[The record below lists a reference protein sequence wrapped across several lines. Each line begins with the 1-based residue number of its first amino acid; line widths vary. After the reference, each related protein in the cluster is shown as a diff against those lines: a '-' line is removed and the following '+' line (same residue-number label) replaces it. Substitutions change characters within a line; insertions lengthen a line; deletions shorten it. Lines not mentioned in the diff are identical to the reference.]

1 MRFSSAPQEFG
12 DSLRRQTD
20 RRDKF
25 LAECGLNLELDTS
38 LNMTDKA
45 LSGYDGSNVEKG
57 ALGAFLKAVEDGTI
71 RKGSYLLI
79 ENLDRLSRQ
88 SLETSMMLLLNIVNS
103 GIHVVTLSDGKIIKA
118 GKLTFADMIPVM
130 VELER
135 AHKESARKSEL
146 IGEAWKNKKAAILE
160 GGDHLKLTKWCPK
173 WLTLSEDR
181 KSYIVNGHRV
191 EVIKQMLKW
200 VIAGY
205 GSSRIVQ
212 LLESQ
217 GEPPWDSN
225 EGVKSDRRK
234 PKRWHLS
241 MIQRIVRNRA
251 LLGEYELKRKNPET
265 KKTEYITVSDYYPNV
280 LEGEENLFYE
290 AQIARTKRDVM
301 GDENRTSGNR
311 GTTFSNLFAGIAYCG
326 YSLDN
331 NGGQYRC
338 VGQSE
343 PMVYVNKGKK
353 SPIKYLQCGFIKGGN
368 SGCEECSKM
377 WRYDYF
383 ETAFLKHIKDID
395 VSELLG
401 TNEEL
406 DSEVKSLNL
415 ELSKNQDKL
424 SELKKKQKNLKAT
437 IQDLLSEGQP
447 PRMYT
452 DMLSELEF
460 DMDQLP
466 KDIRRL
472 KSQLKEKTSEKN
484 NPKNFKAELSGLIS
498 LMEECEDEAEL
509 YDMRTR
515 LSSLLGKVID
525 KIEVYTKGQF
535 FNEQQLQ
542 EMLDKFPEEMAK
554 ERDEFARDMR
564 KKEAEKQKVDKRGRR
579 HIGFFVV
586 RYKSGESRLIRHHPL
601 DPNELTTNVKYDPD
615 NKAVEHFDSRSLE
628 KLYLDSVK
636 TRKGRARDAIEIIF
650 GGK

>member
-1 MRFSSAPQEFG
+1 MRFSSAPQDFG
-12 DSLRRQTD
+12 DSIRRQTEL
-20 RRDKF
+20 RDTF
-25 LAECGLNLELDTS
+25 LAESGLNLELDTS

-57 ALGAFLKAVEDGTI
+57 ALGAFLKAVEDGTVK
-71 RKGSYLLI
+71 RGSYLLI

-88 SLETSMMLLLNIVNS
+88 SLDVSMLLLLNIVKS
-103 GIHVVTLSDGKIIKA
+103 GIYIVTLSDGNVIKP
-118 GKLTFADMIPVM
+118 GKQTLYDMLPVM

-135 AHKESARKSEL
+135 AHKESERKSQT
-146 IGEAWKNKKAAILE
+146 IGAAWKSKKAAVLE

-173 WLTLSEDR
+173 WLKLSDDR
-181 KSYIVNGHRV
+181 KSYEVNGHRV
-191 EVIKQMLKW
+191 ELIKEILKW

-205 GSSRIVQ
+205 GSSRIIQ
-212 LLESQ
+212 LLEAQ
-217 GEPPWDSN
+217 GEEPWESN
-225 EGVKSDRRK
+225 DGVKSDKRK

-265 KKTEYITVSDYYPNV
+265 EKVEYITIPDYYPNV

-301 GDENRTSGNR
+301 GDGNRTSGNR
-311 GTTFSNLFAGIAYCG
+311 GKAFSNLFAGIAYCG
-326 YSLDN
+326 YSLDD

-338 VGQSE
+338 AGKSE
-343 PMVYVNKGKK
+343 PMVYVNKGQK

-383 ETAFLKHIKDID
+383 ETAFLKHVKGID

-406 DSEVKSLNL
+406 DSEVKALNL

-424 SELKKKQKNLKAT
+424 SELKKKQKNLKET

-452 DMLSELEF
+452 DMLSELES

-472 KSQLKEKTSEKN
+472 KSQLKVKTSEKN
-484 NPKNFKAELSGLIS
+484 NPKNFKAELSDLIS
-498 LMEECEDEAEL
+498 LMEECEDETEL
-509 YDMRTR
+509 YDIRTK
-515 LSSLLGKVID
+515 LSSLLSKVID

-554 ERDEFARDMR
+554 ERDEFASDMR

-601 DPNELTTNVKYDPD
+601 DPNELTTNVKYDPN

-636 TRKGRARDAIEIIF
+636 TRKGKARDAIEVIF
-650 GGK
+650 GKQ